1 MYLAVVLLIIG
12 VFLVKFL
19 PPMFGKGKKNGDR
32 KKWSKIT
39 GAVMI
44 LLSILMVVNQIFGL
58 FE

>member
-32 KKWSKIT
+32 KKWSTII

-44 LLSILMVVNQIFGL
+44 LMSILIVVNKIFDI